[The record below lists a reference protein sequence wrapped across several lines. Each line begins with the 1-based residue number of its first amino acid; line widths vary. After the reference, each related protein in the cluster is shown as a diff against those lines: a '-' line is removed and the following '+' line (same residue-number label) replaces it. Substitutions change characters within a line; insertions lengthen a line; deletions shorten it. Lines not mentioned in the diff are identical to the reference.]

1 MGLLEK
7 LKSVFGSRNERGS
20 APDAGEAEVTVEYE
34 PAAESEHAVKGTG
47 EIDEQEAGEPAADED
62 TEATEPAE
70 ETDEAGTAEADTAA
84 ESPPVDEIRGVG
96 PTYSERLSGVGV
108 ETVADLAAADA
119 ETVAEAAG
127 ASVSRAED
135 WIERARNRT

>member
-7 LKSVFGSRNERGS
+7 LKSVFGSRDGGGS
-20 APDAGEAEVTVEYE
+20 APDAGETEVTVEYE
-34 PAAESEHAVKGTG
+34 PAAESEHAVKGT
-47 EIDEQEAGEPAADED
+47 EEPEAGEPAADEG
-62 TEATEPAE
+62 TEAAEPAG
-70 ETDEAGTAEADTAA
+70 EAGTEADTAA
-84 ESPPVDEIRGVG
+84 ESPPVDEIRGIG